1 MSIASLIICTAAA
14 TLIGLIVVIVKTRN
28 HLRQQAQRLG
38 YPSLSAYLSAPPR
51 TDEEKREA
59 VSMGLAGLI
68 LCLLGLILPPFML
81 IGLFP
86 LFYGARKVAW
96 ASMGLGLVD
105 DADLP
110 GA

>member
-1 MSIASLIICTAAA
+1 MNMMVLITLSVAAVVG
-14 TLIGLIVVIVKTRN
+14 GLIVATVKVRK
-28 HLRQQAQRLG
+28 HLRNQAQTLG
-38 YPSLSAYLSAPPR
+38 YPSVSAYLSAAPR

-96 ASMGLGLVD
+96 SSMGLGLVD